1 MEKYRKISYW
11 ALGILSVIV
20 FLLLFKYILG
30 ITLPFLIALLIVSL
44 SRPTI
49 NKICRKT
56 KASKFFVTV
65 FVISIVMVLII
76 GALILLISA
85 VVEQIGN
92 IANGLIE
99 NLSKEENYVT
109 RIFEIISKLEEKIP
123 FINNITNETIY
134 SLVTDM
140 ITQGV
145 KNLSLKATNIMAK
158 IITTLPQI
166 MLTIIVIILSIF
178 YFAKDYDKMGKRL
191 MKIMPKSLAGKAPKI
206 KNDILLV
213 ISKYIK
219 SYILLLIL
227 TFAILFSGFL
237 ILGIKNS
244 FVLAMIISFID
255 FLPILG
261 VGTALI
267 PWAIVLFI
275 SGNTGTGIG
284 ILIIFAVSYIVRQY
298 AEPKI
303 LSGQMEVH
311 PLITLFT
318 MYAGLKV
325 AGIIGLVF
333 APLVAFI
340 GKTLY
345 INLKKPENSEKTVDN
360 SN

>member
-11 ALGILSVIV
+11 AVGIGAGIL
-20 FLLLFKYILG
+20 FLILFKYILN
-30 ITLPFLIALLIVSL
+30 ITLPFIIALLVVSL
-44 SRPTI
+44 SRPAI
-49 NKICRKT
+49 NKICKRT

-65 FVISIVMVLII
+65 FVISIVMLLII
-76 GALILLISA
+76 GALIFLVGA
-85 VVEQIGN
+85 VVEQVGD
-92 IANGLIE
+92 IANGLVE
-99 NLSKEENYVT
+99 NLSMDKNYVT
-109 RIFEIISKLEEKIP
+109 RLFEIIARLEEKIP

-166 MLTIIVIILSIF
+166 MLTVIVIILSIF
-178 YFAKDYDKMGKRL
+178 YFAKDYDKIGVRL
-191 MKIMPKSLAGKAPKI
+191 MGIMPKSLAQKAPKI

-219 SYILLLIL
+219 SYIVLLIL

-267 PWAIVLFI
+267 PWAIILFI
-275 SGNTGTGIG
+275 SGKTTMGIG
-284 ILIIFAVSYIVRQY
+284 VLIIFAVAYVVRQY

-318 MYAGLKV
+318 MYAGLKI

-340 GKTLY
+340 VKTLY
-345 INLKKPENSEKTVDN
+345 VNLKKPEINEKTVDN
-360 SN
+360 